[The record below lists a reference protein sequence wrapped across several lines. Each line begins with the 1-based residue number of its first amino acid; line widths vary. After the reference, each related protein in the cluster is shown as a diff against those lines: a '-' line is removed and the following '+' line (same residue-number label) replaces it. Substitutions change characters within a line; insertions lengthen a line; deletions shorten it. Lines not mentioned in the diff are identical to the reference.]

1 MIKKEVNIDIL
12 QQNLSKILDFVVS
25 GDEIIIT
32 NNNIPIAKLS
42 PIENKVATVKASYFS
57 AKVNEARRT
66 LSGEAPENW
75 FG

>member
-1 MIKKEVNIDIL
+1 MIKKEVNINVF
-12 QQNLSKILDFVVS
+12 QKNLSEILDFVVS

-42 PIENKVATVKASYFS
+42 PIENKVATAKASYFS
-57 AKVNEARRT
+57 AKVTEARRILT
-66 LSGEAPENW
+66 GEAPENW